1 MEKADN
7 AAVIPINI
15 DWSDIGSWKALDE
28 IKQNKDRH
36 NNFLDAN
43 SITIDAKNNYVL
55 STDKEKPVAIIG
67 IEDAIVVETE
77 SGLLVCKKE
86 QAQQVKKIVNRL
98 KERYGKKAVSVS
110 SHNNFFSKEL
120 IDKVVN
126 TIVKNEH
133 PEKIILFGS
142 YANGTTTK
150 DSDIDLLI
158 IKKKVKSKI
167 KETKKVR
174 ELLRTIRIPK
184 DILLITSED
193 YNFYRKESGSIF
205 KDIDKEGIVL
215 YE

>member
-1 MEKADN
+1 MVKSSKRA
-7 AAVIPINI
+7 
-15 DWSDIGSWKALDE
+15 SS
-28 IKQNKDRH
+28 Q
-36 NNFLDAN
+36 
-43 SITIDAKNNYVL
+43 SNY
-55 STDKEKPVAIIG
+55 
-67 IEDAIVVETE
+67 
-77 SGLLVCKKE
+77 
-86 QAQQVKKIVNRL
+86 
-98 KERYGKKAVSVS
+98 
-110 SHNNFFSKEL
+110 FSNEL

-174 ELLRTIRIPK
+174 ELLRNIRIPK